1 MFQAKKLVTMSACQP
16 SEEKLTEY
24 LDRLVSWQKF
34 GIFLPG
40 INSENIQVIERNH
53 VGNTDRQKAAL
64 LTKWLHVH
72 PDASWLDVISALEK
86 SHEHA
91 LASEIYQKVNAS
103 SGTSSAQPNTSH
115 SKYIT
120 NFY

>member
-1 MFQAKKLVTMSACQP
+1 MSACQP

-40 INSENIQVIERNH
+40 INSEDIQVIERDH
-53 VGNTDRQKAAL
+53 VGNDRQKAAL

-72 PDASWLDVISALEK
+72 PDASWSDVISALEK

-91 LASEIYQKVNAS
+91 LASEIYQKVNTS
-103 SGTSSAQPNTSH
+103 SGSSSAQPNTSH
-115 SKYIT
+115 SKYII
-120 NFY
+120 NFC